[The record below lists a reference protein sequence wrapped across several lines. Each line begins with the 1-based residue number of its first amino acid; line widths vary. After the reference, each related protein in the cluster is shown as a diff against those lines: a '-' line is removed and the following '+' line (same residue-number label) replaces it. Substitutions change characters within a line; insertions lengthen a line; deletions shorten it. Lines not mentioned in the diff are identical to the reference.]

1 MRRVNWTLVIIAAL
15 ILIGW
20 IAWQTILS
28 LAAETRSFLVG
39 LLAGGFLI
47 ALSAMTGL
55 ILIARQQAAMIDQL
69 RAHIGEAHRM
79 LQARAERASALP
91 LDPPSHRPSR
101 PRQRTPPSPPV
112 RANGRWNMTRGVDKP
127 KRY

>member
-15 ILIGW
+15 ILVGW

-69 RAHIGEAHRM
+69 RAHIAEAHRM
-79 LQARAERASALP
+79 LQARAERSSAPP
-91 LDPPSHRPSR
+91 LDAPVP
-101 PRQRTPPSPPV
+101 PPV
-112 RANGRWNMTRGVDKP
+112 PPPPTHAAIPTSANGSGEWEVEYDEG
-127 KRY
+127 

>member
-79 LQARAERASALP
+79 LQARAERSSAPPLDASA
-91 LDPPSHRPSR
+91 PPPI
-101 PRQRTPPSPPV
+101 PPPPTHAAIPASAGDWEV
-112 RANGRWNMTRGVDKP
+112 EYDEGG
-127 KRY
+127 

>member
-15 ILIGW
+15 ILVGW

-79 LQARAERASALP
+79 LQARAERASAPP
-91 LDPPSHRPSR
+91 LDPPVP
-101 PRQRTPPSPPV
+101 PPV
-112 RANGRWNMTRGVDKP
+112 PPPPTHAAIPTSANGSGEWEVEYDEG
-127 KRY
+127 